1 MRISLWQQF
10 SSNHSAGYWVV
21 GTFKTV
27 DEAQHAYREMRGI
40 LEKLEQVMRENPS
53 TYAETEQ
60 AIAKQYQ
67 IEWTSSIDWWPD
79 YDWLQKTKPEE
90 VNTAGQGIIGG
101 ALSNVGNLVT
111 ASNPEDTYMSWQ
123 PFKVLLEHFGAEISG
138 TDRFFVEETSFFNT
152 HTIKPEFRFTAP
164 DKATADA
171 LETAINAYLAGPHVS
186 ETNPPPWHDDEA
198 NFQAILGKS
207 QYLDTEAVAAIQQKW
222 LDRYNIGINT
232 PSLQRSREITLSER
246 LTVASVPTSPPRLE
260 RDGLNF
266 QFIDLWFSN
275 TELASAALIAYLE
288 VKGCTNIHLGYH
300 YVPIEEK
307 KGGND

>member
-10 SSNHSAGYWVV
+10 SSNHSAGYWVI

-40 LEKLEQVMRENPS
+40 LEKLEQAMRENPS
-53 TYAETEQ
+53 TYTEMEQ

-79 YDWLQKTKPEE
+79 YEWAKRANPEAVIE
-90 VNTAGQGIIGG
+90 PNRSLIVA

-111 ASNPEDTYMSWQ
+111 VSNPWETWMSWQ
-123 PFKVLLEHFGAEISG
+123 PFKALLEHFGAEISG
-138 TDRFFVEETSFFNT
+138 FDHYLSQDTRFFAS
-152 HTIKPEFRFTAP
+152 HTIKPDFRFTAP
-164 DKATADA
+164 DVVTADE
-171 LETAINAYLAGPHVS
+171 LETAINTYLAGLHVS

-207 QYLDTEAVAAIQQKW
+207 QYLDSEAVATIQQAW
-222 LDRYNIGINT
+222 QDSYNIGINT
-232 PSLQRSREITLSER
+232 PSLQRAREIKLSKR

-275 TELASAALIAYLE
+275 TELASVALIAYLE

-300 YVPIEEK
+300 YVQ
-307 KGGND
+307 KGGKD

>member
-10 SSNHSAGYWVV
+10 SSNHSASYWVI

-40 LEKLEQVMRENPS
+40 LEKLEQAMRENPS
-53 TYAETEQ
+53 TYTETEQ

-79 YDWLQKTKPEE
+79 YDWLRRKKPEQE
-90 VNTAGQGIIGG
+90 NTEGQHRIVA
-101 ALSNVGNLVT
+101 ALSNVGNLVM
-111 ASNPEDTYMSWQ
+111 ASPPWDTRMSWQ
-123 PFKVLLEHFGAEISG
+123 PFKALIGHFGAELSG
-138 TDRFFVEETSFFNT
+138 YDFYETEIFLKS

-164 DKATADA
+164 DKTTADA
-171 LETAINAYLAGPHVS
+171 LETAINTYLAGPHVS

-207 QYLDTEAVAAIQQKW
+207 QYLDSEAVAAIQQAW
-222 LDRYNIGINT
+222 QDSYNIGINT
-232 PSLQRSREITLSER
+232 PSLQRAREIKLSKR
-246 LTVASVPTSPPRLE
+246 LTVDSSPTSPPRLE
-260 RDGLNF
+260 RDGLDF
-266 QFIDLWFSN
+266 KFINLWFSN

-307 KGGND
+307 KGGKD